1 MSPVMHAQLHRY
13 WVLSSEGA
21 HTIEYSKLK
30 WNDKNS
36 VALTSK
42 IISWVALVLYSFFQI
57 LGTNVPSS
65 DTGALHCFSLRLGE
79 KEKKPVSIFIIYSLR
94 YSQLR
99 VKTTWLLIWKTIQMH
114 TNKFYCTK
122 FCVFHSILKQVL
134 TLIVFK
140 FCLCSTSYFF
150 STVFKI
156 FYFLKATTK
165 VEQRYIF
172 SVSLTQAILPR

>member
-1 MSPVMHAQLHRY
+1 
-13 WVLSSEGA
+13 
-21 HTIEYSKLK
+21 
-30 WNDKNS
+30 
-36 VALTSK
+36 
-42 IISWVALVLYSFFQI
+42 
-57 LGTNVPSS
+57 
-65 DTGALHCFSLRLGE
+65 
-79 KEKKPVSIFIIYSLR
+79 
-94 YSQLR
+94 
-99 VKTTWLLIWKTIQMH
+99 MH

-122 FCVFHSILKQVL
+122 FYVFHSILKQVL

-172 SVSLTQAILPR
+172 SVGLTQAILPR